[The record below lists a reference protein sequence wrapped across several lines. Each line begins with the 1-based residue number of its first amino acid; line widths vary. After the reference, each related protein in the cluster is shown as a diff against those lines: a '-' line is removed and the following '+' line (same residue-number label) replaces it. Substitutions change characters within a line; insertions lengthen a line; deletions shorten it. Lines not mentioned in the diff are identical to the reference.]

1 MIQGLQ
7 HFLHLSRL
15 TLKLCQSIIVV
26 TVLLLKQLDQTSVSS
41 LVVLL
46 PCEFVEN
53 HVGRHGSSHAQLRYL
68 WRLPRLAR
76 LHLLAILSAA
86 TQLWPLR

>member
-1 MIQGLQ
+1 MIQGFQ

-26 TVLLLKQLDQTSVSS
+26 TVLLLKLLNQTSVGC

-46 PCEFVEN
+46 PCELVEN
-53 HVGRHGSSHAQLRYL
+53 HVGRHGSPHAELRYL
-68 WRLPRLAR
+68 WRLPGLAR
-76 LHLLAILSAA
+76 LHLLPVLSAA

>member
-26 TVLLLKQLDQTSVSS
+26 TVLLLKLLNQTSVSS
-41 LVVLL
+41 LVVL
-46 PCEFVEN
+46 PYEFVEN